1 MLQAILGT
9 NSKSGSC
16 DHREQSTALVA
27 LGVAMLLAVGTVIA
41 AVMFEPEGGT
51 PLDPAASSMA
61 GLGGGTG
68 GGYGSGVGSGGGATG
83 DGPGAG
89 RTGTGKGAS
98 GTDVTAIPKGRET
111 GAVAGGEITTGQSL
125 ATGPVREAP
134 KWGFTLPDKDEP
146 IEPPTGTSAV
156 GARNG
161 GNGEGRAG
169 AGGGGRVPNFM
180 GVPADARDI
189 VYILDFSGSMAVA
202 DDGRLPVLKQE
213 LAASLRSLRPDCR
226 FSIILFGLSQSTG
239 SQQLPRPNGNFVWT
253 NAIPMPPGGQ
263 WLGATPANVSSAI
276 AWVNA
281 RQADPQS
288 GSGMWDSMRLAF
300 EMKPQAIFLLTDG
313 ETAGSDGS
321 ETFDVIAEGNK
332 DRSVRIHTVAFATDG
347 DVPTLQRIASENG
360 GTYRRVPLTQ
370 PKP

>member
-9 NSKSGSC
+9 NSKTGSC

-27 LGVAMLLAVGTVIA
+27 LGLAMLLAVGTVIA
-41 AVMFEPEGGT
+41 AVMFQAEGGA
-51 PLDPAASSMA
+51 PLDPALSSAA

-89 RTGTGKGAS
+89 RTGTGKGS
-98 GTDVTAIPKGRET
+98 TGTDVTAVPKGRET

-156 GARNG
+156 GVRNG

-169 AGGGGRVPNFM
+169 AGAGGRVPNFM

-202 DDGRLPVLKQE
+202 DDGRLAELKRE
-213 LAASLRSLRPDCR
+213 LAASLHSLRPDCR
-226 FSIILFGLSQSTG
+226 FSIILFGLSEGAG
-239 SQQLPRPNGNFVWT
+239 SVAVMRSGGDQVWT
-253 NAIPMPPGGQ
+253 NAIPMPPEGR
-263 WLGATPANVSSAI
+263 WLTATPANIASAI
-276 AWVNA
+276 HWVQA
-281 RQADPQS
+281 RGADPQS
-288 GSGMWDSMRLAF
+288 GSGMWDSLRLAF
-300 EMKPQAIFLLTDG
+300 DLKPQAIFLLTDG
-313 ETAGSDGS
+313 ETAGSDGNA
-321 ETFDVIAEGNK
+321 TFEEIAAGNAA
-332 DRSVRIHTVAFATDG
+332 RAVRIHTVAFASDG
-347 DVPTLQRIASENG
+347 DVPTLQRIARENG
-360 GTYRRVPLTQ
+360 GTYRRVPL
-370 PKP
+370 PGAKP